1 MFRPVRKRF
10 GPAHGD
16 DVPSDDAF
24 LYHATSL
31 ERAYDIAVEGLA
43 THGPSWGT
51 DQDVWPDGSTERRS
65 YWNPLA
71 NLTWMFSP
79 EGEPVIL
86 RAPRDAVA
94 FRRERGTGDFYA
106 RKKIPAEHLEIVD
119 AEGRWHPISDLLE
132 GRG

>member
-31 ERAYDIAVEGLA
+31 ERATDIAVEGLV
-43 THGPSWGT
+43 TRGPSWGT
-51 DQDVWPDGSTERRS
+51 DQDAWPDGSTERRS
-65 YWNPLA
+65 YWISKARLA
-71 NLTWMFSP
+71 WSFAP

-86 RAPRDAVA
+86 RVLKTAAA
-94 FRRERGTGDFYA
+94 FKREHGTGDFYA
-106 RKKIPAEHLEIVD
+106 RKKIHAEHLEIVD